1 MASVGHSAYGHEVL
15 YDDTPISLHQ
25 ADILDRLAREAAE
38 EGKSVSSAKGVT
50 LRELFEG
57 RKSKSE
63 MIGVFLATLELIRQK
78 KVAFEQDDA
87 SGEVRLRLREDAGT
101 TVMFESETAGH
112 GEVDATGHAEAEHAA
127 EQPAARREEA
137 GSGDLGVAP

>member
-38 EGKSVSSAKGVT
+38 EGKSVGAAKGVT

-57 RKSKSE
+57 RKNKSE

-78 KVAFEQDDA
+78 KVAFEQDGGD
-87 SGEVRLRLREDAGT
+87 GEVRLRLREDAGT

-112 GEVDATGHAEAEHAA
+112 GESA
-127 EQPAARREEA
+127 EQVKEREEQREEE
-137 GSGDLGVAP
+137 GGDLGVAP